1 VNGHLTAVNVTED
14 LQKLLVFLPRGVQA
28 IIKDDLPRVEE
39 IKMRAQRPV
48 WVLVDGQ
55 YRKYPYLVS
64 LEDLAFLGAKCGT
77 FRDDNRR
84 GIDGTGHRITRVMM
98 ADGTPEGAPIGYTFR
113 VGRYFEGMAEPLR
126 PYIAENPSLLIIGE
140 AGVGKTTILRGTAKI
155 AAEYQPM
162 QAVIVD
168 TSGDVAGD
176 GKVPHPGIGDVD
188 VMPVRSKAMQAA
200 LIEEAVKNQ
209 NVRVL
214 IVDEINRLAEAE
226 YIAGGQRNG
235 ARLMGTTHGRDVRRV
250 SENPNLAPLFHPE
263 PVFYWIALIRERGV
277 LEMMKAEEALEAIA
291 EGRQPEGTILRL
303 GKGI

>member
-1 VNGHLTAVNVTED
+1 MTAVNVTED
-14 LQKLLVFLPRGVQA
+14 LRKLLAFLPRGVQA
-28 IIKDDLPRVEE
+28 ILKDDLPRVEE
-39 IKMRAQRPV
+39 IKLRAQRPV

-55 YRKYPYLVS
+55 YRKYPHTIS

-98 ADGTPEGAPIGYTFR
+98 ADGTAEGSPIGYTFR

-126 PYIAENPSLLIIGE
+126 PFIVENPSILIIGE

-162 QAVIVD
+162 QTVIVD

-214 IVDEINRLAEAE
+214 IVDEINRLSEAE
-226 YIAGGQRNG
+226 FIANGQRNG
-235 ARLMGTTHGRDVRRV
+235 ARLMGTTHGRDVKRV
-250 SENPNLAPLFHPE
+250 SENQNLAPLFYPE

-277 LEMMKAEEALEAIA
+277 LEMMRATEAMQAIA
-291 EGRQPEGTILRL
+291 EGRQPEGIIVRL